1 LNPKNQP
8 KKYSMKYLILV
19 GDGMGD
25 LPVAELNHRTPLE
38 VADTPFLD
46 ALCRQGELFL
56 THTVPAGFPPGSDVA
71 NLSLLGYKPE
81 EYYTGR
87 APLEAAA
94 MGLTLAPEQTAFRC
108 NLVTLAHEAG
118 NQVRMIDYSAGHISS
133 EESRQLIAALD
144 EGCATDI
151 FRLHPGV
158 SYRHILLVRGD
169 YPAMDTVPP
178 HDFTGKDVTAPW
190 NRYHQDSRWAA
201 LLDKA
206 QAILASHPVN
216 VARIAAGKNPATSI
230 WLWGEGKLPTMP
242 SLAQRFGISGSLI
255 SAVDLL
261 KGLGVNA
268 GLSIVNVPGATGYL
282 DTNYAGKAQAALD
295 ALRHQDF
302 VFVHVEAPDET
313 GHQGLLKEK
322 IQAIEDFDRKIVGPI
337 FEGLEARGED
347 FRLIATMDHF
357 TPLCLRTHTANPVPT
372 ILYDSRHTDQG
383 SGLPFNERS
392 AAAEDQRLGAAMA
405 NGELLMEKLLERR
418 KQGSRS

>member
-1 LNPKNQP
+1 
-8 KKYSMKYLILV
+8 MKYLILV

-25 LPVAELNHRTPLE
+25 LPVAELNNRTPLE

-46 ALCRQGELFL
+46 SLCRQGELFL
-56 THTVPAGFPPGSDVA
+56 THTVPDGFPPGSDVA

-108 NLVTLAHEAG
+108 NLVTLSHKAN

-133 EESRQLIAALD
+133 EESHQLIAALE

-151 FRLHPGV
+151 FHLHAGV
-158 SYRHILLVRGD
+158 SYRHILLVQGE
-169 YPAMDTVPP
+169 YPQMDTVPPHDAGVSYRHILLVQGEYPQMDTVPP
-178 HDFTGKDVTAPW
+178 HDFTEKDVTAPW
-190 NRYHQDSRWAA
+190 NRYRKDSRWAA
-201 LLDKA
+201 LMDKA
-206 QAILASHPVN
+206 QAVLAHHPVN
-216 VARIAAGKNPATSI
+216 AARIAAGKNPANAI
-230 WLWGEGKLPTMP
+230 WLWGEGKLPKMP
-242 SLAQRFGISGSLI
+242 SLAERFGISGSLI

-268 GLSIVNVPGATGYL
+268 GLSIINVPGATGYL

-337 FEGLEARGED
+337 FQGLQASGED

-357 TPLCLRTHTANPVPT
+357 TPLCLRTHTATPVPT
-372 ILYDSRHTDQG
+372 ILFDSR
-383 SGLPFNERS
+383 N
-392 AAAEDQRLGAAMA
+392 
-405 NGELLMEKLLERR
+405 
-418 KQGSRS
+418 

>member
-1 LNPKNQP
+1 
-8 KKYSMKYLILV
+8 MKYLILV

-46 ALCRQGELFL
+46 TVCRQGELFL
-56 THTVPAGFPPGSDVA
+56 THTIPEGFPPGSDVA

-108 NLVTLAHEAG
+108 NLVTLSHEAD

-133 EESRQLIAALD
+133 EESHQLIAALD
-144 EGCATDI
+144 EECATDI

-158 SYRHILLVRGD
+158 SYRHILLVQGES
-169 YPAMDTVPP
+169 PQMDTVPP
-178 HDFTGKDVTAPW
+178 HDFTEKDVTAPW
-190 NRYHQDSRWAA
+190 NRYRQDSRWAA
-201 LLDKA
+201 LMDKA
-206 QAILASHPVN
+206 QAVLAHHPVN
-216 VARIAAGKNPATSI
+216 GARVAAGKNPANSI
-230 WLWGEGKLPTMP
+230 WLWGEGKLPKMP
-242 SLAQRFGISGSLI
+242 SLAERFGISGSLI

-268 GLSIVNVPGATGYL
+268 GLSIINVPGATGYL

-322 IQAIEDFDRKIVGPI
+322 IQAIEDFDQKIVGPI
-337 FEGLEARGED
+337 LQGLQASGED
-347 FRLIATMDHF
+347 FRLIATMDHY
-357 TPLCLRTHTANPVPT
+357 TPLCLRTHTASPVPT
-372 ILYDSRHTDQG
+372 ILYDSRNTDHG
-383 SGLPFNERS
+383 SGLPFNERT
-392 AAAEDQRLGAAMA
+392 AEAENKRLHASMA

-418 KQGSRS
+418 KQGLPS